1 MITKQ
6 IAVAS
11 TGGMIFHH
19 VTGKNSD
26 GTPTRCR
33 VNGQCKI
40 WKTRPDDFRL
50 PVKHG
55 LSTCFYITPEN
66 AASWVT
72 EDELWT
78 ITDETS

>member
-11 TGGMIFHH
+11 MGGMIFHH
-19 VTGKNSD
+19 VTSKNSD

-33 VNGQCKI
+33 VNGACKI

-55 LSTCFYITPEN
+55 LKLCFYITPEN
-66 AASWVT
+66 MADWVT
-72 EDELWT
+72 ESELWT
-78 ITDETS
+78 ITDGA